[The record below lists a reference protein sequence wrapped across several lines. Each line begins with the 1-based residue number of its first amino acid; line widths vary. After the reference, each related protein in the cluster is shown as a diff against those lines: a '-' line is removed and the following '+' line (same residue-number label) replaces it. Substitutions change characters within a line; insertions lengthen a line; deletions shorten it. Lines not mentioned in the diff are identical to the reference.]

1 MKNCAFCDFH
11 TTDAAAF
18 GEHMRVAHGWGA
30 AHPDSSAARSRSTGR
45 DLRSRAGDTKAALVI
60 SIALE
65 AVSYQLTL
73 ANGFRAQGAFDVVF
87 NLFVFFWI
95 GQGAVAIYH
104 RFDRR
109 I

>member
-1 MKNCAFCDFH
+1 M
-11 TTDAAAF
+11 
-18 GEHMRVAHGWGA
+18 
-30 AHPDSSAARSRSTGR
+30 
-45 DLRSRAGDTKAALVI
+45 I